1 MITHLIQTLDT
12 ELLLTPFLTH
22 YVLPFVRSD
31 TLMPFITVIRFNY
44 GLWLYGVLYALCSNC
59 RPCRSRIL

>member
-1 MITHLIQTLDT
+1 MITHLIQALDI

-31 TLMPFITVIRFNY
+31 TLMPFITVIRF
-44 GLWLYGVLYALCSNC
+44 
-59 RPCRSRIL
+59 